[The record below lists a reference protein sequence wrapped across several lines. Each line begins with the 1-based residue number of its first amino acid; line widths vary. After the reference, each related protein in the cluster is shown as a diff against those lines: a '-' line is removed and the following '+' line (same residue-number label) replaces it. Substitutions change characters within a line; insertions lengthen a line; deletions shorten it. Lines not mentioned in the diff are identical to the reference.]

1 MAKTVQVVR
10 SADDADLWRV
20 ALDGQNLVG
29 FYGPEAR
36 FLAHRHRDELAELL
50 GTGEPGDPGDLYP
63 GRDPRQGSN

>member
-10 SADDADLWRV
+10 SPEDADLWRV

-36 FLAHRHRDELAELL
+36 SLAHRHRDELAELL
-50 GTGEPGDPGDLYP
+50 GTGEPGDLGDLYR
-63 GRDPRQGSN
+63 GRDPRQRSK